1 VQQPMP
7 LLATFAATSAARQQF
22 TDFTLPLLC
31 DCQLRRFTS
40 AVSDSVHVMVD
51 GLKALAAL

>member
-1 VQQPMP
+1 MP